1 MNRKMVF
8 YMVGQIVKL
17 EAALLGL
24 PFLVCLC
31 YLKTDGTKS
40 LLAFAVTIAI
50 ALAAGF
56 ALTLFCRT
64 EKKEIFAKEGFVIT
78 ALAWVVL
85 SAIGALPFVFSGAI
99 PNYIDAFFETVSG
112 FTTTGASILTGARI
126 DALKTSAHGIL
137 FWRSFTHWMGGMGV
151 LVLIVAILPTVS
163 GRTIH
168 ILRAEMPG
176 PTMGKLVPKLKDT
189 AKILYFMYFV
199 LTLAEMI
206 FLICGGMPV
215 FDSIVHSLGTAG
227 TGGFGIRADSIA
239 SYSPYC
245 QWIITVFMALFGIN
259 FNLYYLL
266 LFRRM
271 KSVLKSEELWTYL
284 GLVAVSTV
292 IIALNTAA
300 NSPVLSDTIRNS
312 AFQVASFITTTGY
325 STVDVNSWPVIS
337 KTVLLILMFIG
348 GCAGSTAGGLKIS
361 RAVLLFKT
369 VKRELRRM
377 IHPRSVDVVKFEGKK
392 VDDAT
397 LTGVGIYF
405 AVYMFLLFAVF
416 FLISFD
422 GFSIE
427 TNFSAAVSTFNNI
440 GPAFGDA
447 AGGFF
452 IYSPLS
458 KLVMSFAM
466 LLGRLEIYPMLLML
480 SVSTWKGK

>member
-8 YMVGQIVKL
+8 YTVGQIIKMG
-17 EAALLGL
+17 AALLVF
-24 PFLVCLC
+24 PFLVSLC
-31 YLKTDGTKS
+31 YLKTDGAQS
-40 LLAFAVTIAI
+40 LLALALTACI
-50 ALAAGF
+50 ALAVGF
-56 ALTLFCRT
+56 ALTLSCRT
-64 EKKEIFAKEGFVIT
+64 EKKDIFAKEGFAIT
-78 ALAWVVL
+78 ALAWIAL
-85 SAIGALPFVFSGAI
+85 SVIGALPFVFSGAI
-99 PNYIDAFFETVSG
+99 PNFIDAFFETVSG
-112 FTTTGASILTGARI
+112 FTTTGASILTGAEI
-126 DALKTSAHGIL
+126 DALNLTAHGIL

-199 LTLAEMI
+199 LTLAEII

-227 TGGFGIRADSIA
+227 TGGFGIHADSIA

-245 QWIITVFMALFGIN
+245 QWVITVFMALFGVN

-284 GLVAVSTV
+284 GFIVLSS
-292 IIALNTAA
+292 ALICINTAA
-300 NSPVLSDTIRNS
+300 STPAVSDTIRN
-312 AFQVASFITTTGY
+312 AVFQVSSFITTTGY

-337 KTVLLILMFIG
+337 KTTLLVLMFIG

-369 VKRELRRM
+369 VKRALRRM
-377 IHPRSVDVVKFEGKK
+377 IHPRAVGVVKFEGKK
-392 VDDAT
+392 VEDST
-397 LTGVGIYF
+397 LVGVGIYF

-416 FLISFD
+416 FLISLD

-452 IYSPLS
+452 IYSPFS
-458 KLVMSFAM
+458 KLIMSFAM
-466 LLGRLEIYPMLLML
+466 LLGRLEIYPLLL
-480 SVSTWKGK
+480 CFSFSAWKGK